1 MSVLT
6 TVKAEIEKLDKSI
19 EREDSLNNQLENYRV
34 LLETIT
40 EMEEQSKPL
49 PDDVT
54 FKNYEEWKEYVE
66 KKIKSRKTSLKTLN
80 KNKDIVVALNSYVEA
95 NSED

>member
-19 EREDSLNNQLENYRV
+19 KREDSLNNQLENYKA
-34 LLETIT
+34 LLDHIR

-49 PDDVT
+49 PEDVT
-54 FKNYEEWKEYVE
+54 FKDYTEWKDYVN
-66 KKIKSRKTSLKTLN
+66 KKIKSRETSLKTLD
-80 KNKDIVVALNSYVEA
+80 KNKDLVVALNSYVEA